1 MGVGTLVRVSRRI
14 PVLVVAGFLGA
25 GKTTM
30 LNQLLRDRNARIGV
44 VVNDFGAV
52 NIDAMLVAGQVD
64 AMVSLG
70 NGCVCC
76 AVDVSELD
84 ELFDKLAHP
93 KQRID
98 VIVVEASGLAEPRNL
113 IRMIAQSDNPRIRY
127 GGLVEVVDAEHFPQ
141 SRVQHPEL
149 ASHLRMADLVVL
161 NKADRVEAEALEALR
176 TEISELVGQVPV
188 YPTSHGRVDP
198 GLLFDIPEIEKPDD
212 GDQLSFDDLLF
223 GEPEAEDEHHHH
235 DDCDCGEHRHLHDG
249 YDTVSFTSAVD
260 LNPRSLIA
268 YLEDPPAGLFRAKG
282 VLAFAVPTD
291 PRKFVLHMVGR
302 HLTIEPTA
310 WSRNEPRESNL
321 VLIGAGLDT
330 EQVRARLQ
338 ATVHDAPAPLDDH
351 ALLPIW
357 RYTVVF
363 ADRDPAEGAAVS
375 GGAEADGAL
384 ETVPENSW

>member
-1 MGVGTLVRVSRRI
+1 M
-14 PVLVVAGFLGA
+14 AGFLGA
-25 GKTTM
+25 GKTTL
-30 LNQLLRDRNARIGV
+30 LNRLLRSRQARIGV

-93 KQRID
+93 KQKID

-127 GGLVEVVDAEHFPQ
+127 GGLIEVVDAEHFPE
-141 SRVQHPEL
+141 SRVLHPEL

-161 NKADRVEAEALEALR
+161 NKADRVEADALAALR
-176 TEISELVGQVPV
+176 DEIGGLVGQVPV
-188 YPTSHGRVDP
+188 YATSHGRIDP
-198 GLLFDIPEIEKPDD
+198 GLLFDIPEVEKPDD

-223 GEPEAEDEHHHH
+223 GAAEADEHEHH
-235 DDCDCGEHRHLHDG
+235 DGCECDHRHLHDG
-249 YDTVSFTSAVD
+249 YDTVSFTSAAD
-260 LNPRSLIA
+260 LNPRALIA
-268 YLEDPPAGLFRAKG
+268 YLEDPPPGLFRAKG

-302 HLTIEPTA
+302 HLTIEPMPWA
-310 WSRNEPRESNL
+310 RNEPRASSL

-330 EQVRARLQ
+330 ETVTADLA
-338 ATVHDAPAPLDDH
+338 ATVAPAPMDDH

-357 RYTVVF
+357 RYTVTF
-363 ADRDPAEGAAVS
+363 ADRDPAES
-375 GGAEADGAL
+375 PSIPGGAEADGAL
-384 ETVPENSW
+384 ETVAENSW